1 MKSRTMIVV
10 AVVVVALLGMT
21 AVAVASRNQGVAA
34 QDATAT
40 PVQEVTA
47 APVEEATT
55 APAEEATAEPLGV
68 AAASDTGAFL
78 TINPQAGFPLDP
90 FLVSLQGG
98 GPVDA
103 STVAEQCSG
112 WVAEAP
118 AVTVNYQGEADLL
131 RAFFVSDGD
140 TTLVVQTPD
149 GDFLCND
156 DAYPVL
162 LDPSVEISKPVQ
174 GVYNVWV
181 GSAAAQDLVPGF
193 LVFTTHENVTAANL
207 ALAELVQRPALPP
220 VLPRAAPVAPGSA
233 WPRRWQ
239 TLKSEALEAGG
250 DDVTVDVTADGNLPV
265 PELLTGDAL
274 CGGLVSLAPSY
285 AFDWSGE
292 TETLSLYVEA
302 DGDTTLL
309 VRTPDGSLLCGDDA
323 NGADNLNPLVVISE
337 PAEGRYLVWVGRI
350 DPSAPISGTLTI
362 TEAAD
367 AQPAAQQ

>member
-1 MKSRTMIVV
+1 MKTSRTTRTV
-10 AVVVVALLGMT
+10 AVLVIAAVALLSIA
-21 AVAVASRNQGVAA
+21 AVAVAGRNQAVAA
-34 QDATAT
+34 QAATAT
-40 PVQEVTA
+40 PA
-47 APVEEATT
+47 
-55 APAEEATAEPLGV
+55 AEEA
-68 AAASDTGAFL
+68 ASSDAFL
-78 TINPQAGFPLDP
+78 AINPEAGFPLDP

-112 WVAEAP
+112 WIAEAP

-162 LDPSVEISKPVQ
+162 LDPAVEITKPVQ

-193 LVFTTHENVTAANL
+193 LVFTTHETVTAANL

-220 VLPRAAPVAPGSA
+220 ILPRARLASA
-233 WPRRWQ
+233 RER
-239 TLKSEALEAGG
+239 LAEALENAEAETLAAGG
-250 DDVTVDVTADGNLPV
+250 DDVAVEVTADGELPV
-265 PELLTGDAL
+265 PELLTNDAL
-274 CGGLVSLAPSY
+274 CGGLVSLTPSY
-285 AFDWSGE
+285 AFDWNGE
-292 TETLSLYVEA
+292 TETLSLFVEA

-309 VRTPDGSLLCGDDA
+309 VRTPAGELLCGDDA
-323 NGADNLNPLVVISE
+323 DGADNLNPLVVISE

-350 DPSAPISGTLTI
+350 DPSEPISGTLTI

-367 AQPAAQQ
+367 AQPAAAQ

>member
-1 MKSRTMIVV
+1 MQRSKTSRRAIPLALGIAALAILA
-10 AVVVVALLGMT
+10 AVT
-21 AVAVASRNQGVAA
+21 ASRASQNAA
-34 QDATAT
+34 PQDATAT
-40 PVQEVTA
+40 PA
-47 APVEEATT
+47 ATQSASEAS
-55 APAEEATAEPLGV
+55 V
-68 AAASDTGAFL
+68 DASADAFI
-78 TINPQAGFPLDP
+78 TINPEAGFPLDP

-162 LDPSVEISKPVQ
+162 LDPSVEITQPVQ
-174 GVYNVWV
+174 GVYSVWV

-193 LVFTTHENVTAANL
+193 LVFTTHETVTAANL

-220 VLPRAAPVAPGSA
+220 ILPRARLASA
-233 WPRRWQ
+233 RERLAQ
-239 TLKSEALEAGG
+239 ALENAEAEALAAGG
-250 DDVTVDVTADGNLPV
+250 DDVAVEVTAEGELPV
-265 PELLTGDAL
+265 PELLTHDAL
-274 CGGLVSLAPSY
+274 CGGLVSLTPSY
-285 AFDWSGE
+285 AFDWNGE
-292 TETLSLYVEA
+292 TETLSLFVEA

-309 VRTPDGSLLCGDDA
+309 VRTPAGELLCGDDA
-323 NGADNLNPLVVISE
+323 DGADNLNPLVVISE

-350 DPSAPISGTLTI
+350 DPSEPISGTLTI

-367 AQPAAQQ
+367 AQPAAAQ